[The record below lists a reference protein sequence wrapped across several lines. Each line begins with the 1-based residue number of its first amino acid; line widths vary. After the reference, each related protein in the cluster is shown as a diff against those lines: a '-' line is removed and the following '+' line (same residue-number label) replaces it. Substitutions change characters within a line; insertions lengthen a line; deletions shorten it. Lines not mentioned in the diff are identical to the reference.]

1 MRKKRYPF
9 IIAIIIL
16 GLIILAAEL
25 FLDLRLSF
33 NRSVASVLDG
43 FTQGG
48 DLENRITLLQQENAD
63 LRAELFRE
71 TIMPEDS
78 AIVYSSYP
86 FNSKSEII
94 ISWGENRGVLVGD
107 AAIYGTSIFVGRVKE
122 VTLDKSVVTT
132 IFDPGFE
139 THRGRYKASE
149 LGQVIWYGGGLM
161 DWDNVLGSHR
171 GVDEVDKGQY
181 QEVIKTAYGTGCA
194 LFVRRA
200 VFEKVGMLD
209 PKFYLYYEDLDFSM
223 RSRSCGLS
231 LKFIC
236 AVSPVV
242 LFLSVSIV

>member
-43 FTQGG
+43 FTQDG
-48 DLENRITLLQQENAD
+48 DLENKIILLEQENAD

-139 THRGRYKASE
+139 TSVRIGTSGIDALMRGGNELVLEFIPGEAKIEVGDKVVTAGSDLPYGLEIGQIGEVRTKA
-149 LGQVIWYGGGLM
+149 
-161 DWDNVLGSHR
+161 GS
-171 GVDEVDKGQY
+171 VFQSATLKPSFE
-181 QEVIKTAYGTGCA
+181 IKT
-194 LFVRRA
+194 LR
-200 VFEKVGMLD
+200 D
-209 PKFYLYYEDLDFSM
+209 
-223 RSRSCGLS
+223 
-231 LKFIC
+231 
-236 AVSPVV
+236 
-242 LFLSVSIV
+242 VSILH